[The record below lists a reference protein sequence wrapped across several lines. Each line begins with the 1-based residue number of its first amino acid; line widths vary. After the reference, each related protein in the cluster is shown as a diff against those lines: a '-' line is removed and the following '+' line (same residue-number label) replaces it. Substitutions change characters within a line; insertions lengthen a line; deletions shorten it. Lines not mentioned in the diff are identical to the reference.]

1 MATSMNE
8 PSRIAATSLIL
19 LLGSLT
25 GCANT
30 MSESAAEPESAYAL
44 PSTPPPVPEPSDSEY
59 ARPQQM
65 IAEAEVADI
74 QPRATVAE
82 TLGLKPRRHLAQ
94 ATTPASG
101 PPSPTAR
108 EKLIVSGQVS
118 LSTDD
123 VAATAAAVHT
133 QTLALGG
140 EIAGESFN
148 GDPAKA
154 TATLQLRLPPEQVSA
169 FIDWL
174 ASHATLEA
182 RNLSTQDVSRQ
193 VFDQALAIHNLEITM
208 SRLQELAQRPGAT
221 LKDVLEVE
229 REMTRVRGDLER
241 LRGAQRGLEDKIAR
255 ATLAVNIYLKRG
267 VHVEPEVKFELV
279 PQLVLWHFAD
289 GCARAQ
295 DRVGAGLSL
304 MFSRWFSLDLEILPQ
319 HQGDARSYL
328 LTAAVQT
335 YSDFLGGGRRRYG
348 NPYLGLRLGGGS
360 INAYGTFAY
369 GGDVGVEIVHLH
381 QFLLQVEGRA
391 VGLHYNHSFDPHGD
405 IALEGLVGLGV
416 PF

>member
-1 MATSMNE
+1 MRGSVVSPVGQLA
-8 PSRIAATSLIL
+8 LVVVGGL
-19 LLGSLT
+19 LLGSIA
-25 GCANT
+25 GCGTAL
-30 MSESAAEPESAYAL
+30 SESPEPVSSYAL
-44 PSTPPPVPEPSDSEY
+44 PPAPAPVPAPSESGEP
-59 ARPQQM
+59 APAGQLQW
-65 IAEAEVADI
+65 AEI
-74 QPRATVAE
+74 E
-82 TLGLKPRRHLAQ
+82 TQTFKPRRHLAQ
-94 ATTPASG
+94 ATMPAGG
-101 PPSPTAR
+101 PPPPTSR

-123 VAATAAAVHT
+123 VAGTAAAVHA
-133 QTLALGG
+133 QALALGG

-174 ASHATLEA
+174 AQHATLEA

-208 SRLQELAQRPGAT
+208 TRLQELAQKPGAS
-221 LKDVLEVE
+221 LKDVLDVE
-229 REMTRVRGDLER
+229 REMTRVRGDLDR
-241 LRGAQRGLEDKIAR
+241 LRAVQRGLEDKIAR
-255 ATLAVNIYLKRG
+255 ATLAVNIHMRRG

-279 PQLVLWHFAD
+279 PQLVLWHFVD
-289 GCARAQ
+289 GGARAQ
-295 DRVGAGLSL
+295 GRVGFGLST
-304 MFSRWFSLDLEILPQ
+304 MFSRWFSLDFELLPQ
-319 HQGDARSYL
+319 RQGDARSYL

-360 INAYGTFAY
+360 INGYGAFAY
-369 GGDVGVEIVHLH
+369 GGDVGVEIVHLR
-381 QFLLQVEGRA
+381 QFLVQLEGRA
-391 VGLHYNHSFDPHGD
+391 VGLRYDHSFDPHGD
-405 IALEGLVGLGV
+405 IALEGLLGVGV